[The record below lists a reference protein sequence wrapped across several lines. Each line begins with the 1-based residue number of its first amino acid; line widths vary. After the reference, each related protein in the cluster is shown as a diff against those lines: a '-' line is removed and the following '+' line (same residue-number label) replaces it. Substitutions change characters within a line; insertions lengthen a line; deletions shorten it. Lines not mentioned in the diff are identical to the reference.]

1 LNLPAKVIKDNN
13 EYVKYIYDATGRKL
27 SQEVYSVNN
36 ARQKSTDYAGEYFYE
51 NDTLKFINHEEG
63 RVVMLDVPEYQYH
76 LKDHLG
82 NVRLTFTTKEET
94 ESATATMETANAAS
108 EQGKFLYYNEA
119 IKVDFNIFDHTN
131 TGPTYYATRLT
142 GGNTNAKF
150 GLTKTLSVMPGDQ
163 VNMQV
168 YAKYVDT
175 NTANWTTALNTF
187 LAMINGASPTP
198 GSIVDGGTAGSIG
211 GGTYP
216 ISTINHSAETGTP
229 PKAYLNYIVFNRELT
244 TVLDMGYSRI
254 TTNSREYGQDCA
266 HDLLSLSYTVKE
278 PGYMYIYLSNENPTP
293 VEVFFDDFNVTHVK
307 SPIIQVTDLYPYGAV
322 AQTYSREGALENK
335 RLYQGKELVK
345 DLGLEQYDFGP
356 RQYDP
361 WGVFTTTQDP
371 HAENYYDKS
380 PYSWVFGNPVRLT
393 DPTGMDPED
402 PISIGA
408 LLNKAVEAVS
418 TIVDF
423 IFGGGN
429 DGSVE
434 SAAAYGEAHNTMQ
447 AVGVEAQNMKSEIEG
462 TVSQVPG
469 LNVAFNVM
477 DASQAK
483 TTGETMQHLGKAAL
497 NANSIPVVGGGK
509 GGGKTYQTYT
519 KPGPNGEVYSG
530 RTSGKGTPQQNVSNR
545 DAKHHMNSQG
555 YGKATLDKSST
566 NKAAIRGREQQLI
579 DKNGGAKS
587 QGGTS
592 GNKINGVSPNNP
604 KKQHYTNEAKKEF

>member
-1 LNLPAKVIKDNN
+1 
-13 EYVKYIYDATGRKL
+13 
-27 SQEVYSVNN
+27 
-36 ARQKSTDYAGEYFYE
+36 
-51 NDTLKFINHEEG
+51 
-63 RVVMLDVPEYQYH
+63 
-76 LKDHLG
+76 
-82 NVRLTFTTKEET
+82 
-94 ESATATMETANAAS
+94 
-108 EQGKFLYYNEA
+108 
-119 IKVDFNIFDHTN
+119 
-131 TGPTYYATRLT
+131 
-142 GGNTNAKF
+142 
-150 GLTKTLSVMPGDQ
+150 
-163 VNMQV
+163 
-168 YAKYVDT
+168 
-175 NTANWTTALNTF
+175 
-187 LAMINGASPTP
+187 
-198 GSIVDGGTAGSIG
+198 
-211 GGTYP
+211 
-216 ISTINHSAETGTP
+216 
-229 PKAYLNYIVFNRELT
+229 
-244 TVLDMGYSRI
+244 
-254 TTNSREYGQDCA
+254 
-266 HDLLSLSYTVKE
+266 
-278 PGYMYIYLSNENPTP
+278 
-293 VEVFFDDFNVTHVK
+293 
-307 SPIIQVTDLYPYGAV
+307 V

-408 LLNKAVEAVS
+408 LLNKAVEAAS

-509 GGGKTYQTYT
+509 GGGGKYSNLPEPKNVGAGKKFTQTQ
-519 KPGPNGEVYSG
+519 KANMLEANRQANGGVLRSDL
-530 RTSGKGTPQQNVSNR
+530 SGKKLDNPVQSKKGVKANMNQAEV
-545 DAKHHMNSQG
+545 DHM
-555 YGKATLDKSST
+555 K
-566 NKAAIRGREQQLI
+566 
-579 DKNGGAKS
+579 AKS
-587 QGGTS
+587 KGGTNS
-592 GNKINGVSPNNP
+592 NSNAQILSKQENL
-604 KKQHYTNEAKKEF
+604 KKRDN